1 LNKNSIFEKAI
12 EITNLKWKTEML
24 KMRAIQKIFSPPPR
38 FVLKAEKSFLS
49 QEKEIELKLGK
60 GIVAVALASLN
71 RGLSVLR
78 GNCAFA
84 IWDSP
89 KLIACDNRPSDFL
102 LVNSAAYETKNLKFC
117 SILLFIKKET
127 TKLLKPPS
135 PSLELVMMNTAVFCT
150 FKLNSVL
157 RIIVRS
163 K

>member
-1 LNKNSIFEKAI
+1 
-12 EITNLKWKTEML
+12 ML

-84 IWDSP
+84 I
-89 KLIACDNRPSDFL
+89 
-102 LVNSAAYETKNLKFC
+102 
-117 SILLFIKKET
+117 
-127 TKLLKPPS
+127 
-135 PSLELVMMNTAVFCT
+135 
-150 FKLNSVL
+150 
-157 RIIVRS
+157 
-163 K
+163 